1 MIDLAS
7 LSLPILIG
15 ILLAGLALI
24 IFGAEYLVDG
34 ASAIARRCKV
44 SEFVIGLTIVGM
56 GTSAPELVVS
66 LVGAFEGNADIAVGN
81 VVGSNIFNTLLILG
95 VTALLMPIAITP
107 GNRKVDIPMN
117 IGVSLLVLG
126 LGMTAALLHFGD
138 NMLSRVD
145 AAILLV
151 LFLLYIWYSFAHG
164 EKTESEA
171 PGKTYPLWGAILMV
185 LGGLAA
191 LIFGG
196 RFFVDSAT
204 EIAHKIGISDKF
216 IAITILAG
224 GTSAPELAT
233 CIVAAVK
240 KKGQLALGNII
251 GSNIFNLMLIL
262 GCAALVTPISFAS
275 LDLVDAALLVGSALL
290 LGLSVLTG
298 KKNSLDRWEGAVLV
312 AAWIGYMAY
321 LIYGLL

>member
-1 MIDLAS
+1 MIWQ
-7 LSLPILIG
+7 ILI
-15 ILLAGLALI
+15 LLGGLLLI
-24 IFGAEYLVDG
+24 IFGADYLVDG
-34 ASAIARRCKV
+34 ASAIARRLKV

-95 VTALLMPIAITP
+95 LTALLMPIAITP
-107 GNRKVDIPMN
+107 GNRKADVPMN
-117 IGVSLLVLG
+117 LGVSVLVLA
-126 LGMTAALLHFGD
+126 LGMTATLFHFGD
-138 NMLSRVD
+138 NTLGRLD
-145 AAILLV
+145 AGILLL
-151 LFLLYIWYSFAHG
+151 LFALYIWYSFAHG
-164 EKTESEA
+164 ENNQESA
-171 PGKTYPLWGAILMV
+171 PEKGTKLWLSVLMV
-185 LGGLAA
+185 IGGLAA
-191 LIFGG
+191 LIIGG
-196 RFFVDSAT
+196 RLFVDSAT
-204 EIAHKIGISDKF
+204 KIASMLGISDKF

-233 CIVAAVK
+233 CIVAAAK

-262 GCAALVTPISFAS
+262 GAAAMVTPLSFGS
-275 LDLVDAALLVGSALL
+275 LDLVDAAVLVGSACL

-312 AAWIGYMAY
+312 LAWIGYLAW
-321 LIYGLL
+321 LIYEII